1 MPSIV
6 PSVSCMVILVMV
18 VFFERIEG
26 LGLTVNVYSD
36 WVMECLKET
45 RKGVLSTINQQYTAT
60 RD

>member
-1 MPSIV
+1 
-6 PSVSCMVILVMV
+6 MVIQVMV